1 MLQRYPNHGSI
12 VPGGRGDRITLG
24 NCITMTKKVDDGFT
38 GRVLMA
44 LVTELVDRNYEDAKV
59 LVQTLANEHGVGTY
73 AERVFAQEVR

>member
-1 MLQRYPNHGSI
+1 M
-12 VPGGRGDRITLG
+12 VPLFPAILG
-24 NCITMTKKVDDGFT
+24 IASTKGLSKMTKVDDGFT
-38 GRVLMA
+38 GRVLIA